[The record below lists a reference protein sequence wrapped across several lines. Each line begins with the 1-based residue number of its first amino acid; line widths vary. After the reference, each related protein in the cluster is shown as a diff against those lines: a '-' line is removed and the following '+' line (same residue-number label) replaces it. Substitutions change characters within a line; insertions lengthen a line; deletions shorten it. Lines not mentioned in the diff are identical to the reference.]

1 MSSAFTDGPISAP
14 ASRLE
19 EWRPGSRSEHRQKWV
34 LREGSVLHLPER
46 LGEVASKSR
55 PSRVLRLRGSWV
67 SSFKGQGVV
76 SNATTRTEERRELR
90 RSYLQEWA
98 SMRALTS
105 SKFQRKGRVP
115 LIRIVVARSI
125 RRLMAGMEE

>member
-14 ASRLE
+14 ASQLE
-19 EWRPGSRSEHRQKWV
+19 EWRPGSRSEHCQKWV
-34 LREGSVLHLPER
+34 LREGSILHLPER

-55 PSRVLRLRGSWV
+55 PSLHGSWV

-76 SNATTRTEERRELR
+76 SNATTRTEERRELW
-90 RSYLQEWA
+90 RSYLQEWV

>member
-19 EWRPGSRSEHRQKWV
+19 EWRPGSRSEHCQKWV
-34 LREGSVLHLPER
+34 LQEGSVLHLPER

-55 PSRVLRLRGSWV
+55 PSLRGSWV
-67 SSFKGQGVV
+67 SLFKGQGVV
-76 SNATTRTEERRELR
+76 SNATTRMEEWWELR
-90 RSYLQEWA
+90 RSYLQEWV
-98 SMRALTS
+98 SMCALTS

-125 RRLMAGMEE
+125 RCLMAGMEE